1 MPILNNSISGLRA
14 FQSALS
20 TVSQNI
26 SNVETEGYSR
36 QRVEFSNRNPTKL
49 GDVFFGQGV
58 GVSDID
64 RIIDEFVVGNIR
76 EFSSTFNRLDMMDNF
91 ASRLENLIADEQ
103 GSLLPSMDGFFN
115 AVNDVANDPASTAPR
130 TVMLSQAENLQ
141 ARFNSLA
148 TEMQKLDEEV
158 DNRIS
163 FEVSDINGII
173 TEIARINDSIQRISS
188 ADKQPADL
196 LDKRD
201 VLLKK
206 LSEKISVSVVEQ
218 VDGTLNVLVGT
229 GQLLVTGAFA
239 TKLETVPENSQ
250 PDRLG
255 ISLVS
260 SGGRVDI
267 TSNVTGGSLG
277 GLLDYRNNVLD
288 PAQNSLGRTAMVL
301 ADSFNAQ
308 QNNGYDLNGN
318 LGANFFTVGAPQV
331 LSASSNN
338 PATGLPDVTISDANA
353 LTTSDYRADFA
364 GGNYTITRLS
374 DNAIVAGPAA
384 GPVFTGVDGIDFDFT
399 GAGAVAG
406 DSFRIRPTR
415 LGAIDFQNLISDTN
429 QIAAASPL
437 RANSSTGNLG
447 DADISNDVVVDNSNV
462 DLLNTVTVTFNSP
475 AGTFDV
481 FDVTNGAVLATG
493 VVYTDGMT
501 ISYNGWQ
508 ARLSGS
514 PEAGDILTV
523 EENTGA
529 ASDNRNALLLAD
541 LSSQKLFDGGTAT
554 YEQSYSAMT
563 SSVGAVTQQIKI
575 NRDVEDSLLTSS
587 ISERESISG
596 VNLDEEAA
604 NLIKFQQAYQA
615 AARAVQTAQQ
625 IFQTLLDAT

>member
-20 TVSQNI
+20 TVSHNI

-36 QRVEFSNRNPTKL
+36 QRVEFSNRNPTKI
-49 GDVFFGQGV
+49 GDSFFGQGV
-58 GVSDID
+58 GISDID
-64 RIIDEFVVGNIR
+64 RIIDEFTVGNIR
-76 EFSSTFNRLDMMDNF
+76 EFSSSYNRLDTMDDF

-103 GSLLPSMDGFFN
+103 GSLLPSMDNFFN
-115 AVNDVANDPASTAPR
+115 SVNDVANDPASSAPR

-141 ARFNSLA
+141 ARFNSLS
-148 TEMQKLDEEV
+148 TEMQKLDEEI
-158 DNRIS
+158 DQRIS
-163 FEVSDINGII
+163 FEVSDINAIT
-173 TEIARINDSIQRISS
+173 TEIARLNDSIQRISS
-188 ADKQPADL
+188 SDKQPADL

-201 VLLKK
+201 VLLQK

-218 VDGTLNVLVGT
+218 VDGTLNVLAGT
-229 GQLLVTGAFA
+229 GQLLVTGSLS
-239 TKLETVPENSQ
+239 TRLETVPENAQ

-260 SGGRVDI
+260 SGGSVDI

-288 PAQNSLGRTAMVL
+288 PAQNALGRTAIVL
-301 ADSFNAQ
+301 ADSFNNQ

-318 LGANFFTVGAPQV
+318 LGTNFFSAGTPQV
-331 LSASSNN
+331 LSANSNN
-338 PATGLPDVTISDANA
+338 PATGIPTATITNA
-353 LTTSDYRADFA
+353 GVLTTSDYRADFA
-364 GGNYTITRLS
+364 GGNYTITRLN

-384 GPVFTGVDGIDFDFT
+384 GPVFAGVDGIDFDFS
-399 GAGAVAG
+399 GIGAVAG
-406 DSFRIRPTR
+406 DSFRIRPSR
-415 LGAIDFQNLISDTN
+415 LGAIGFQNLITDTN

-437 RANSSTGNLG
+437 RASSNTTNLG
-447 DADISNDVVVDNSNV
+447 NIDISNEVVTDNTNV

-481 FDVTNGAVLATG
+481 FDVTNATVLAAG
-493 VVYTDGMT
+493 VAYTDGMN
-501 ISYNGWQ
+501 ISFNGWQ
-508 ARLSGS
+508 AQLSGS
-514 PEAGDILTV
+514 PEAGDVLTM
-523 EENTGA
+523 EENIGA

-541 LSSQKLFDGGTAT
+541 LSNQKLLDGGTAT
-554 YEQSYSAMT
+554 YEQSYSALT

-575 NRDVEDSLLTSS
+575 NLDVEDSLLTGAVA
-587 ISERESISG
+587 ERESISG

-615 AARAVQTAQQ
+615 AARAIQTAQQ